1 MSGPRGTTGWRWQLW
16 LADEA
21 LGVPPIPP
29 GVFGANFLFSTRW
42 RQGSTVSTL
51 FLRNLEAKFMKTEN
65 LLDLF
70 AAPEQ
75 GETPRVWTQYT
86 THRDRIAD

>member
-1 MSGPRGTTGWRWQLW
+1 

-29 GVFGANFLFSTRW
+29 GVFGTNCLFSTRW
-42 RQGSTVSTL
+42 RQGSPVKYIV
-51 FLRNLEAKFMKTEN
+51 LRNLEAKFMKTEN

>member
-1 MSGPRGTTGWRWQLW
+1 
-16 LADEA
+16 LAA
-21 LGVPPIPP
+21 GFYRKYFV
-29 GVFGANFLFSTRW
+29 
-42 RQGSTVSTL
+42 
-51 FLRNLEAKFMKTEN
+51 LRNLEAKFMKTEN

>member
-1 MSGPRGTTGWRWQLW
+1 
-16 LADEA
+16 LAA
-21 LGVPPIPP
+21 GFYRKYFV
-29 GVFGANFLFSTRW
+29 
-42 RQGSTVSTL
+42 
-51 FLRNLEAKFMKTEN
+51 LRNLEAKFMKTEN

-70 AAPEQ
+70 AAQEQ